1 MEHYDI
7 EKDAIKYYFLE
18 KIQSII
24 SNKRTLNL
32 MLNES
37 NKKSKKNSQ
46 MDLDASSE
54 KKSTKASFEE
64 KEISSHRKVEI
75 SENKDNKDLI
85 KTERKNLVRTASA
98 KRGSVSL
105 ANITNKKFERAKKLH
120 IFLKTR
126 ESRRENNVEE
136 IISEYKNICQR
147 NNRLV
152 QEDFKTQNS
161 YLNSKNEQK
170 SKIFIFR

>member
-46 MDLDASSE
+46 MELDVSNE

-64 KEISSHRKVEI
+64 KEILNQRKFEQN
-75 SENKDNKDLI
+75 ENKEFKEL
-85 KTERKNLVRTASA
+85 KHTERKNLVRTSSV

-105 ANITNKKFERAKKLH
+105 ANITNQKFERAKKLH

-126 ESRRENNVEE
+126 ENRRENNVEE
-136 IISEYKNICQR
+136 MISEYRKLCQR
-147 NNRLV
+147 NDELV

-161 YLNSKNEQK
+161 YLKSKTEQK
-170 SKIFIFR
+170 SQNFN